1 MVAGLSP
8 TQQSGIANT
17 NAAVGTAQPYINT
30 AANYANAGAA
40 AITPDQIQS
49 YLNPY
54 QNSVI
59 NATMANINETNGQ
72 QQQQVLGNAA
82 LQGALGGDRVG
93 VAQSELARQQGLA
106 SNQTLAGLQ
115 SQNYSQALAAAQADR
130 AAQGQAAYTYGNLG
144 GEAQNAALQGA
155 QAQIGAGGL
164 EQQTSQAGLSA
175 AYQQYLTAQAF
186 PYQQAQ
192 FLAGIGIP
200 AAGALGGTTQG
211 TTTAP
216 GPNIF
221 SQLAGLGV
229 AGAGLF
235 MGSPTG
241 VASGL
246 SSAFGGT
253 GYAPSGAT
261 TGNYFPANPYAQGA
275 SPSYTPGYGYAPT
288 YYRAGGRV
296 HGYADGGVPYGA
308 PNFMDTQGFIPRVQI
323 SGGQV
328 HQPALMQ
335 TSHTAPANPYAD
347 LIKQLGGMKGQA
359 FWGFWI
365 ERQWLRRWR
374 VYLRGSAHSQRP
386 KRL

>member
-1 MVAGLSP
+1 MGGKTNTTTQQSTYAPSAQAQQSLQSILSQAQNVASTPYNPYTGQMVAGLSP

-261 TGNYFPANPYAQGA
+261 TGNYFPANPYATGGKSELHA
-275 SPSYTPGYGYAPT
+275 RLWLCPDLLSRR
-288 YYRAGGRV
+288 RAG
-296 HGYADGGVPYGA
+296 
-308 PNFMDTQGFIPRVQI
+308 
-323 SGGQV
+323 
-328 HQPALMQ
+328 
-335 TSHTAPANPYAD
+335 
-347 LIKQLGGMKGQA
+347 K
-359 FWGFWI
+359 
-365 ERQWLRRWR
+365 WLCG
-374 VYLRGSAHSQRP
+374 RGSAVWCA
-386 KRL
+386 